1 MNNFTY
7 SVRYLLGRLGFSA
20 VVVIM
25 LALGIGAT
33 TAMFS
38 WVHMMLLQPLPVPEP
53 EQLVN
58 LSAPGP
64 KPGSNSCS
72 FAGDC
77 EQVFS
82 YPMFRDLEAQQD
94 VFTGIAGHRF
104 FRANLAY
111 DGQTLAGAGLLVSGS
126 YFDVLRLTP
135 AVGRLIVPAD
145 EPQVGEAAVVVLGYA
160 YWQSAFGGD
169 PGVVGRTLIVNGEP
183 LQIIGVGPAGFFG
196 TTIGAQPQVFVPLSM
211 RWVMEPTVAR
221 NAEDRLAYWI
231 YAFARLRPG
240 VTLERASAGIN
251 ALYGGILSDIEAPLN
266 QFLPAD
272 ALARFKEKRIG
283 LTPGAQ
289 GQSEI
294 PQDASLPLTLLLGVT
309 GLVLLIVC
317 VNIAN
322 LLLARGA
329 ARTGELAIRA
339 SIGASPR
346 HLLAQSLTEAALLAA
361 VGGLCGLPL
370 AAAMLKGIEA
380 MLPVVEVGA
389 GFRIELDAAVLGFS
403 AAVTLAT
410 VLLFGSIPAIKATRT
425 DPGLVVKGQASQ
437 AASSRGMTRFRGSL
451 ATAQIALSMLLLG
464 LAGLFT
470 QSLANVAR
478 VDLGM
483 NVDSLVT
490 FAVSPRLNGYS
501 PERTMSAFD
510 RLEEALAAEPGIVDV
525 ASARVPLIADNNSRN
540 SLTVQGFD
548 AGPTTDTV
556 ASWNAVSAGF
566 FGAMSIPLLAGREF
580 GQADAEGAPR
590 VAIVNQAFLR
600 KFGLGTDA
608 VGTRFGEG
616 RGNVV
621 DLDIEIVGIAAD
633 AKYSTVKDEIP
644 PQYFLPRRQMKNLGT
659 LAFYVRASGD
669 PATLPATIRRVANAL
684 DPNLPVANLMTMETT
699 VKNNVF
705 FDRMVAL
712 FSGAF
717 AALATLLAAIGLYGV
732 LAYNVAQR
740 TRELGV
746 RLALGATP
754 ARLRNHVLRQ
764 VGWMALVGLA
774 AGLVAAIVIG
784 RAAAALLFGLA
795 GTEPTVLA
803 AAAIVLACVVAA
815 AGYLPARRAARV
827 APMEALRYE

>member
-1 MNNFTY
+1 MTNFPY
-7 SVRYLLGRLGFSA
+7 AVRHLLGRPGFS
-20 VVVIM
+20 VVVVAM

-38 WVHMMLLQPLPVPEP
+38 WVHTMLLQPLPVSEP

-77 EQVFS
+77 DNVFS
-82 YPMFRDLEAQQD
+82 YPMFRDLQAQQE

-111 DGQTLAGAGLLVSGS
+111 EGQTLASAGVLVSGN
-126 YFDVLRLTP
+126 YFDVLGLTP
-135 AVGRLIVPAD
+135 AVGRLFVPAD
-145 EPQVGEAAVVVLGYA
+145 EPQVGESAIVVLSYN
-160 YWQSAFGGD
+160 YWRSAFGGD
-169 PGVVGRTLIVNGEP
+169 PGVVGRTVVVNGET
-183 LQIIGVGPAGFFG
+183 LSIVGVGPAGFSG
-196 TTIGAQPQVFVPLSM
+196 TTIGAQPQIFVPLSM
-211 RWVMEPTVAR
+211 RWLMEPTVPR
-221 NAEDRLAYWI
+221 NAENRLAYWI

-240 VTLERASAGIN
+240 VTIEQASAAIN
-251 ALYGGILSDIEAPLN
+251 IIYSGILNDIEAPLN
-266 QFLPAD
+266 EFLPPD
-272 ALARFKEKRIG
+272 VLERFRQKRIG
-283 LTPGAQ
+283 LAPGAH
-289 GQSEI
+289 GQSDI
-294 PQDASLPLTLLLGVT
+294 PQAAGQPVTLLFGVT
-309 GLVLLIVC
+309 TLVLLIVC

-322 LLLARGA
+322 LMLARGA

-346 HLLAQSLTEAALLAA
+346 NLLLQSLTEAALLAA
-361 VGGLCGLPL
+361 IGGLCSLPL
-370 AAAMLKGIEA
+370 AAGILAGIEA
-380 MLPVVEVGA
+380 MLPIVQVGS
-389 GFRIELDAAVLGFS
+389 GLRIELNATVFGFA

-410 VLLFGSIPAIKATRT
+410 VLLFGSIPAIKAMRT
-425 DPGLVVKGQASQ
+425 DPGLVVKGQASL
-437 AASSRGMTRFRGSL
+437 AASSRGMTRFRASL

-464 LAGLFT
+464 LAALFT
-470 QSLANVAR
+470 QSLMNVAR
-478 VDLGM
+478 VNLGM

-501 PERTMSAFD
+501 PQRTMRVFD
-510 RLEEALAAEPGIVDV
+510 ELEEALAAEPGVTDV
-525 ASARVPLIADNNSRN
+525 ASAAVALITDSNSRN

-548 AGPTTDTV
+548 AGPATDT
-556 ASWNAVSAGF
+556 ASSMNAVSAGF
-566 FGAMSIPLLAGREF
+566 FGAMQIPLLAGREF
-580 GQADAEGAPR
+580 GQVDVGDAPR
-590 VAIVNQAFLR
+590 VAVVNESFLR
-600 KFGLGTDA
+600 KFGLGMDA
-608 VGTRFGEG
+608 IGTRFAQGSGDGVE
-616 RGNVV
+616 
-621 DLDIEIVGIAAD
+621 LDIEIVGIAAD

-644 PQYFLPRRQMKNLGT
+644 PQYFLPRRQIDSLGT
-659 LAFYVRASGD
+659 LAFYVRGSANPD
-669 PATLPATIRRVANAL
+669 ALFATIRRVANAV

-699 VKNNVF
+699 IENNVF

-717 AALATLLAAIGLYGV
+717 AAVATLLAAIGLYGV

-754 ARLRNHVLRQ
+754 ERLRGLVLRQ
-764 VGWMALVGLA
+764 VGWMALIGLA
-774 AGLVAAIVIG
+774 LGLVSAVLIG
-784 RAAAALLFGLA
+784 RAAAALLFGLT
-795 GTEPTVLA
+795 GDDPDVLA
-803 AAAIVLACVVAA
+803 AAAIVLACIVAA